1 MNFSAIKLRE
11 IAERDARWALAED
24 LGFDSDAWPDDLL
37 TRDLSGT
44 LLAGKGRTLAKVMT
58 REAGVV
64 CGSEWALAVCRL
76 VSAGISCEM
85 QAQDGERIEAG
96 EVIVRLEGSAAEL
109 VALERTLLNFLQF
122 LSGIATKARAFADA
136 VAHTGARVF
145 DTRKTLPGLR
155 AAQKYAVTCGGC
167 HNHRMGL
174 HDAYLLKE
182 NHLIAAGGIERALKA
197 LERKGQSHPV
207 QVPVQVEVESLEE
220 LDAAISAGARL
231 IMLDNFPVQRIRE
244 AVRRTAGRAEL
255 EASGNVTLE
264 SVATLAETEVDRISV
279 GDLTK
284 RVEPLDLSMRFV
296 ATE

>member
-11 IAERDARWALAED
+11 IAERDARRALAED

-58 REAGVV
+58 REAGVF

-76 VSAGISCEM
+76 VNAGIGCEV

-182 NHLIAAGGIERALKA
+182 NHLIAAGGVERALKA

-220 LDAAISAGARL
+220 LDAAISAGARF

-244 AVRRTAGRAEL
+244 AVRLTAGRAEL

-264 SVATLAETEVDRISV
+264 SVAALAETGVDRISV

-284 RVEPLDLSMRFV
+284 QVEPLDLSMRFV